1 MANIESDSILATKER
16 INHTLLSSLG
26 MNYDEFEKLDF
37 DEQQRII
44 REYHKK
50 NDRYKRKNNIVMIGN
65 GEHSIFIKAASKKK
79 IMIGSGEH
87 SCFIEPGLTIREI
100 EMKLED
106 KMDDVIYSKPK
117 AIIKK
122 IGRRIKR

>member
-1 MANIESDSILATKER
+1 MANIESDSRLATKER

-26 MNYDEFEKLDF
+26 MNYEEFDRLDF

-65 GEHSIFIKAASKKK
+65 GEHSIFIKTDSKQK

-87 SCFIEPGLTIREI
+87 SCFVKPGLTVEELR
-100 EMKLED
+100 MKL
-106 KMDDVIYSKPK
+106 DDEFDDAVYSRPV
-117 AIIKK
+117 AIVKK